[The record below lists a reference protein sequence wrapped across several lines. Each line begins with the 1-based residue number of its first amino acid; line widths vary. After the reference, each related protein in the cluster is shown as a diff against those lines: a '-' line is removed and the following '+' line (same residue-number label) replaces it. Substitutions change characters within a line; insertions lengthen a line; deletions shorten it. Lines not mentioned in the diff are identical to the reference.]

1 MPITKPVASSD
12 ISPPCAR
19 LSVTNI
25 LADWKGAGF
34 VVWVAAKECVS
45 KRTLSS
51 SGWSDQDKCR
61 VRIRFTR
68 ACSDEQKEESRTSKH
83 VDRKPNTACIFSA
96 VQIRGETY
104 SAKYIEGK
112 IWNVAMMHQYSP
124 ALYSP
129 RALILPFLFLAP
141 SSSMKTVGCNYK
153 D

>member
-1 MPITKPVASSD
+1 MPIAKPVASSD

-19 LSVTNI
+19 LSVSNI
-25 LADWKGAGF
+25 LANWKGAGF
-34 VVWVAAKECVS
+34 VVWVAAKECVA

-51 SGWSDQDKCR
+51 SGWPDQDKCR
-61 VRIRFTR
+61 VRVRWPPCFTL

-112 IWNVAMMHQYSP
+112 IWNVALMHQYSP
-124 ALYSP
+124 AL
-129 RALILPFLFLAP
+129 
-141 SSSMKTVGCNYK
+141 
-153 D
+153 